1 MLSYGT
7 AQPPH
12 QAQASRAETLGQ
24 PVEAVWL
31 RGESLTLELVE
42 TELDSNPA
50 SVTFCVTLERT
61 M

>member
-1 MLSYGT
+1 MLSYRT
-7 AQPPH
+7 AQLPH
-12 QAQASRAETLGQ
+12 QTQASRAEMLGQ

-31 RGESLTLELVE
+31 RGEILTSESVE